1 MRYDFSPLYR
11 STIGFDRLFD
21 MLDQAAP
28 PANWPPYNIEKSGDD
43 QYRITMAVA
52 GFSPAE
58 IELVQKEN
66 TLFVA
71 GQKHPEPEGARAAGR
86 LSSCPRPILGSMETS
101 HGRGRN
107 ATPRQPVVLRESR
120 GRRFEARKAS
130 AHQTADV
137 AQPPRLFRS
146 PGGVVREN
154 GRPASRGVNCE
165 PQTRRNGSRPP
176 ERRFIL
182 RQWSGS

>member
-43 QYRITMAVA
+43 QYRITMSVA

-71 GQKHPEPEGARAAGR
+71 GQKHPEPEGAQYLHRGIATRAFRQSFNLADHVKVTGASVADGLLTIDLKR
-86 LSSCPRPILGSMETS
+86 EVPDALKPRRIEI
-101 HGRGRN
+101 
-107 ATPRQPVVLRESR
+107 ATGGAPNPVSQDNNVQQI
-120 GRRFEARKAS
+120 GEAKA
-130 AHQTADV
+130 A
-137 AQPPRLFRS
+137 
-146 PGGVVREN
+146 
-154 GRPASRGVNCE
+154 
-165 PQTRRNGSRPP
+165 
-176 ERRFIL
+176 
-182 RQWSGS
+182 